1 MNSTTAEVI
10 IAQIAEW
17 EATGINPE
25 QISAWVSE
33 ILADLFED

>member
-17 EATGINPE
+17 EAEG
-25 QISAWVSE
+25 VSDAQVTIWIAE
-33 ILADLFED
+33 ILADLYED